1 MSAQVPTFNQD
12 YDFYKEQVA
21 TLRSEKAELIE
32 ALRGMLDI
40 VKESRGV
47 DGFHLNGDLA
57 DWDEFHVVNTAQQTL
72 AKYETK

>member
-1 MSAQVPTFNQD
+1 MSAQEPAFNQD

-32 ALRGMLDI
+32 ALRAIIAQWDTPNWKLT
-40 VKESRGV
+40 ESTGTIINQAR
-47 DGFHLNGDLA
+47 
-57 DWDEFHVVNTAQQTL
+57 QTL